1 LIYNL
6 ANWHFFRKEYKET
19 LKLFREVEFTDLYYQ
34 LDVRAILLKT
44 YFELSDDEPFY
55 YQASAFRAFL
65 SRNRLMSDYQRKIY
79 RNFVRYIVR
88 LLRDSGNQKKMQTL
102 LEEIRQVRQ
111 IADFRWL
118 EEKVLEELV
127 DLS

>member
-1 LIYNL
+1 
-6 ANWHFFRKEYKET
+6 
-19 LKLFREVEFTDLYYQ
+19 
-34 LDVRAILLKT
+34 
-44 YFELSDDEPFY
+44 
-55 YQASAFRAFL
+55 
-65 SRNRLMSDYQRKIY
+65 MSDYQRKIY